1 MRALKAFAVVSIAG
15 ACGFGLGTIF
25 AERTTRPVAPFELNA
40 RSIHQSLDMIAGKD
54 LQRSPVVGHEEHLPS
69 TATDQSIFDRHVI
82 RGITRTDPIA
92 AVRWILN
99 APDLSATDR
108 LTMLRVFAKEMNAE
122 RTEQRFH
129 ERLAWTGAMDQAF
142 ALSSRWRMDE
152 GETLRA
158 EIADHPRAIDT
169 IWVIADS
176 NPAGSWSDMA
186 EWVSTVNAP
195 SSEKARLIEHLVRR
209 EVAAGNRDGAAVM
222 LMAKS
227 DPLFDRAKLLL
238 VSGAGASSNEFGQ
251 GIWNSLS
258 SDDARLCAAAE
269 ALASE
274 QFDFAANASLLEWA
288 SGSVMGSRL
297 QKIFAG
303 NTPRF

>member
-1 MRALKAFAVVSIAG
+1 
-15 ACGFGLGTIF
+15 
-25 AERTTRPVAPFELNA
+25 
-40 RSIHQSLDMIAGKD
+40 
-54 LQRSPVVGHEEHLPS
+54 
-69 TATDQSIFDRHVI
+69 
-82 RGITRTDPIA
+82 
-92 AVRWILN
+92 
-99 APDLSATDR
+99 
-108 LTMLRVFAKEMNAE
+108 
-122 RTEQRFH
+122 
-129 ERLAWTGAMDQAF
+129 
-142 ALSSRWRMDE
+142 
-152 GETLRA
+152 
-158 EIADHPRAIDT
+158 
-169 IWVIADS
+169 
-176 NPAGSWSDMA
+176 
-186 EWVSTVNAP
+186 
-195 SSEKARLIEHLVRR
+195 
-209 EVAAGNRDGAAVM
+209 M